1 MSGSSTLFSLLE
13 GANNPSIDTPE
24 STESVAKSG
33 DAALFVSLLEQ
44 YQPDGAEQA
53 PGAAEISVVNP
64 LVPAVLPPAVSIS
77 GKALPQFVIPE
88 DAVALP
94 PSRAAALADPDGRLE
109 DFAVG
114 MGIDRELARLLLQE
128 TAANDRPRVPMPVG
142 VVPETVARREMMLPT
157 EPEPAVRRE
166 MMLPTVDGAMAE
178 TELAELPTSRLPMP
192 VGVVVEPLV
201 RREMML
207 PTVPEPAVRREV
219 MLQASQAPVAIA
231 SAVAALSDEDVLRW
245 RSVNVRQLPSRTD
258 EVMKADAVA
267 SPSDDV
273 GEPMRH
279 TETEFAAASAVLR
292 GFTLERPLRRSFGE
306 PASTP
311 LPAVAAASSVTP
323 NPVMV
328 AALPLSSVSVA
339 LPETPLLPS
348 TDPQPLRLPDPTLA
362 HEQRVEQFAQQVAQR
377 LLQQIRQDRWT
388 VSLQLD
394 PQHLGPLDIE
404 LELEGNKVSA
414 NLGVAN
420 AEVRNLLESALP
432 KLRES
437 LDSAGLSLA
446 NWSFAQSS
454 LRDQRERAETLVA
467 LARASRSTSATG
479 AVDMTAISSAQIAA
493 SDRAVDLYV

>member
-142 VVPETVARREMMLPT
+142 VVPETVA
-157 EPEPAVRRE
+157 RRE

>member
-53 PGAAEISVVNP
+53 TGAAEISVVNP

-88 DAVALP
+88 DAVTLP

-128 TAANDRPRVPMPVG
+128 TAANDRQRVPMPVG

-157 EPEPAVRRE
+157 VPEPAVRRE
-166 MMLPTVDGAMAE
+166 M
-178 TELAELPTSRLPMP
+178 
-192 VGVVVEPLV
+192 
-201 RREMML
+201 
-207 PTVPEPAVRREV
+207 

-467 LARASRSTSATG
+467 LARANRSMSATG
-479 AVDMTAISSAQIAA
+479 AVEMTAISSAQIPA